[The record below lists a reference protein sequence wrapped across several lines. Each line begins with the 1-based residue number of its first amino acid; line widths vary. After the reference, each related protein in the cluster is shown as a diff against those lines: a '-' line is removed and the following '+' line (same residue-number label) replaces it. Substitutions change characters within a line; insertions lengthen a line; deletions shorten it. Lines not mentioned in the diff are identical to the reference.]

1 LVRFVNFA
9 GVKVKSFISKVNAV
23 SLRNAPLK
31 NDPSRQVSTGVLV
44 AVVVA
49 VVGAA
54 RVNPIIC
61 TSYAPNSVL
70 VVYMVSWNANS
81 AVIMKLLFRG
91 VV

>member
-31 NDPSRQVSTGVLV
+31 NDPSRLVSMGVLV
-44 AVVVA
+44 AVVAVA
-49 VVGAA
+49 VVV

-61 TSYAPNSVL
+61 TSYAPNSVP
-70 VVYMVSWNANS
+70 VAYMV
-81 AVIMKLLFRG
+81 F
-91 VV
+91 